1 LPSDKVPRRLQDII
15 DNARAIFNYIEGMDL
30 AAFEEDRRTY
40 DAIERCLE
48 RISEAAAKL
57 GDLAPVLMPDQP
69 WHKIRAFGNVLR
81 HEYDAIREDM
91 LFEIA
96 AKDLPGLCGAAEE
109 ALGLWSLRKLP

>member
-1 LPSDKVPRRLQDII
+1 
-15 DNARAIFNYIEGMDL
+15 
-30 AAFEEDRRTY
+30 
-40 DAIERCLE
+40 
-48 RISEAAAKL
+48 
-57 GDLAPVLMPDQP
+57 MPDQP

-109 ALGLWSLRKLP
+109 ALRLWSLRKLP